1 VENESL
7 NHYRIGVE
15 VGPYDPY
22 WVQVKEAVC
31 DQLAKMGVTQVRLDI
46 AETNQTFYEIAPTAL
61 ADELLAH
68 ELDALIVVNLPHEV
82 SKILLGSHLP
92 LISVSEEPGWH
103 PCLTSRAG
111 LYEAGKMAGEFI
123 GKALNWRGTVM
134 CVGGV
139 VDLGYDKGQSRIEGF
154 HAALDPFPEIKI
166 HSIPSFW
173 DYERAYE
180 QARTGFQKLGQ
191 AGDAIFGLSDSLI
204 LAARDAARDLG
215 FWMPNRVTI
224 GVNGDPLA
232 LAAIAEGSLTATVET
247 PAKLLGMEV
256 AQMAIR
262 AAQKLPLPAHY
273 KILSRLITRENVA
286 TVALEKLVAI
296 ANIPTQLVGVNRQQQ
311 QNRLRQLEIS
321 SEINRRVG
329 ALLDRKR
336 LCQEI
341 AGLIRDQFNYDYVQV
356 LLWSDEERALTVE
369 SSPNPAET
377 ERIPL
382 EESGLLREALKT
394 GLPIFIPDA
403 FHSQRYPPD
412 PRYPETRARVVLP
425 VGLGDQ
431 VIGLLDLHSR
441 RPSQYLRQEL
451 VGLQPLADQLGI
463 ALRNSELYAAAVK
476 ARERAERADQLK
488 TRLLANVSHEL
499 RAPLNVILGYSL
511 TALQTPNPYHVKL
524 PQELLR
530 DLRYIYQGGEHL
542 MRIINDL
549 LDVSRAE
556 IGELD
561 LFTETLQTRPFLVE
575 AFNAFTRGT
584 PANPKIQW
592 RMEIP
597 PALPVIQADPVRLR
611 QILLNLLSNAA
622 RFTTTG
628 HITLGAA
635 VEPPHIHL
643 WVEDTGPGIPVE
655 QQELIFEPFV
665 SIEQNARRRE
675 GVGLGL
681 SITRHLVALHRG
693 SLSLESQPGRGSIF
707 HFYLP
712 LPNLSNQP
720 NLPLPG
726 SKARALF
733 VIASHT
739 QPPQDIQQIAVRQG
753 MEMVLI
759 RSVRDL
765 EKISETKQ
773 PAALAWDMS
782 SASTAE
788 WQLIQH
794 LQAQPHF
801 EQMPFILFK
810 KEDQDVDLRTGLT
823 HVLLKPV
830 NRHNL
835 ADFLKG
841 LYESGS
847 LGSVLIADDDPQARE
862 LYAQIVSQAL
872 PGYTVQGV
880 ENGMQLL
887 EALKHELPALILLDL
902 MMPEM
907 DGFTVLQKLRSDPR
921 TARLPVMVIS
931 GQKLSLDDV
940 QRLDYAR
947 VTFHTKGLLS
957 PDEAVEMLRQTF
969 AGKDILYQPTSRL
982 VKYALVYMIQNYAQ
996 TLTRKELADQTGV
1009 SENYLSQ
1016 IFRQELGISPW
1027 ECLTRLRIQQAKELL
1042 TSGEETITHIAT
1054 RVGFN
1059 DSAYFSRVFHKMTG
1073 MSPQEY
1079 RLEGREHGS

>member
-15 VGPYDPY
+15 IGPYDPF
-22 WVQVKEAVC
+22 WVQVKEVVC
-31 DQLAKMGVTQVRLDI
+31 ERLLKLGVTLVRLEI
-46 AETNQTFYEIAPTAL
+46 AETNLTLFQIAPTTL

-68 ELDALIVVNLPHEV
+68 ELDALVVVNLPREV
-82 SKILLGSHLP
+82 SEILMENRLP
-92 LISVSEEPGWH
+92 VISVSEEPLEH
-103 PCLTSRAG
+103 PLLTSRGG
-111 LYEAGKMAGEFI
+111 LYESGKLAGEFI
-123 GKALNWRGTVM
+123 AGQLGGRGTIT
-134 CVGGV
+134 CIGGY
-139 VDLGYDKGQSRIEGF
+139 VDIGHDKGQSRIQGL
-154 HAALDPFPEIKI
+154 HDALVSFPDI
-166 HSIPSFW
+166 SVQYIPTFW
-173 DYERAYE
+173 DYDRAYE
-180 QARTGFQKLGQ
+180 QARAGLRELGGV
-191 AGDAIFGLSDSLI
+191 GDAIFGLSDSLA
-204 LAARDAARDLG
+204 LAGRDAGRDLG
-215 FWMPNRVTI
+215 LLTPDTKIV

-232 LAAIAEGSLTATVET
+232 LAAIFEGSLTATIET
-247 PAKLLGMEV
+247 SAMLLGQEA
-256 AQMAIR
+256 AQMALR
-262 AAQKLPLPAHY
+262 AAQKQPLPPY
-273 KILSRLITRENVA
+273 YLIQPRLITRENVA
-286 TVALEKLVAI
+286 NVALEKLIAI

-311 QNRLRQLEIS
+311 QNRLKQLETS

-341 AGLIRDQFNYDYVQV
+341 AGLIRIQFNYDYVQV
-356 LLWSDEERALTVE
+356 LLWSDEERTLIIE
-369 SSPNPAET
+369 SSEKTAET
-377 ERIPL
+377 ERITL
-382 EESGLLREALKT
+382 EESELLREALKT

-403 FHSQRYPPD
+403 LHSQRYPPD
-412 PRYPETRARVVLP
+412 SRYPQTRARVVLP

-441 RPSQYLRQEL
+441 HPSQYLRQEL

-476 ARERAERADQLK
+476 ARERAEKADQLK

-511 TALQTPNPYHVKL
+511 TALQTPNPYHLKL

-530 DLRYIYQGGEHL
+530 DLRYIYQSGEHL

-575 AFNAFTRGT
+575 SFNAFTRGT
-584 PANPKIQW
+584 PTNPKILW
-592 RMEIP
+592 RLEIP

-622 RFTTTG
+622 RFTTAG

-635 VEPPHIHL
+635 VEPPYIHL

-720 NLPLPG
+720 SLPVPG
-726 SKARALF
+726 GKTRALF
-733 VIASHT
+733 VIANHT
-739 QPPQDIQQIAVRQG
+739 HPPQDIQQIAARQG
-753 MEMVLI
+753 MEVVLI

-765 EKISETKQ
+765 EKISGTKQ

-794 LQAQPHF
+794 LQAQSHF

-810 KEDQDVDLRTGLT
+810 KEEQDVDLRTGLT

-830 NRHNL
+830 NRHSL

-841 LYESGS
+841 LYESSS

-862 LYAQIVSQAL
+862 LYSQIVTQAL
-872 PGYTVQGV
+872 PGYTVQEV

-887 EALKHELPALILLDL
+887 DALKHDLPVLVLLDL

-947 VTFHTKGLLS
+947 VTFHAKNLLS
-957 PDEAVEMLRQTF
+957 PEEAVEMLRQTF

-1059 DSAYFSRVFHKMTG
+1059 DSAYFSRVFHKITG

-1079 RLEGREHGS
+1079 RQEGRKG